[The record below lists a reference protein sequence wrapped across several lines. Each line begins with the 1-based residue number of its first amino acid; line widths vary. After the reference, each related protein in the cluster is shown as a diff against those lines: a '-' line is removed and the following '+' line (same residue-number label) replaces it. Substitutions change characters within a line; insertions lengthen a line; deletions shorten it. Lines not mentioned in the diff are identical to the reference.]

1 MYAGSVNRFEF
12 VKNIAKNVA
21 QQSFAKLNIFPFLR
35 KNLTQFKTNC
45 EKLKNRQTAITQD

>member
-1 MYAGSVNRFEF
+1 